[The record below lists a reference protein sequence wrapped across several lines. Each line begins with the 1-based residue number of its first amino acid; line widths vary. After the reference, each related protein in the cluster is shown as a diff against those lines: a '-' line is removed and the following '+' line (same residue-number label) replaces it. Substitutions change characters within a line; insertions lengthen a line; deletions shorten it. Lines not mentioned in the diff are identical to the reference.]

1 MSLPPIKTNLCYP
14 KILGWFQWRLVDL
27 QGNTYLDTIVLAMS
41 SGSRDSERLKERKVL
56 KRLLLKG
63 HYGATNKNLEPCIF

>member
-14 KILGWFQWRLVDL
+14 KILGCFQWRLVDL
-27 QGNTYLDTIVLAMS
+27 QGNTYLDTIVLTMS